1 MSGISTLSR
10 ALGEGIER
18 ALIPAWVMATIV
30 LALGGSLLRPEITDR
45 HSWLEELVGIVRDR
59 VTVDD
64 RIGIVVGGGAPAR
77 EGIELARPIVD
88 SEARLDRIG
97 IAATRLNATIVR
109 EALADAGVMVS
120 GTIPHTV
127 NEAAMLFD
135 ERPVVVMGGTT
146 PGHTTDAVAIRLAIA
161 SGAERCIIGTNVD
174 RVYDTDPRDNPDAR
188 SYSELTHAELQDIVG
203 PAEHRSAGISS
214 VVDPM
219 GVADA
224 REANLKL
231 NILDGR
237 DTSLIRAGLMGEEF
251 EGTTVESEE
260 E

>member
-1 MSGISTLSR
+1 M
-10 ALGEGIER
+10 
-18 ALIPAWVMATIV
+18 
-30 LALGGSLLRPEITDR
+30 
-45 HSWLEELVGIVRDR
+45 
-59 VTVDD
+59 
-64 RIGIVVGGGAPAR
+64 
-77 EGIELARPIVD
+77 D

-224 REANLKL
+224 REAHLTL